1 VRNVLA
7 DDWAEMLGVEVQQV
21 NGRGVG
27 ELQPNAY
34 YNINE
39 RGSVGFSA
47 TVVGCYATCMA
58 VETLPAKEHEIALR
72 PRFGVPFRHL

>member
-1 VRNVLA
+1 MGEELA
-7 DDWAEMLGVEVQQV
+7 NFSPMPD
-21 NGRGVG
+21 
-27 ELQPNAY
+27 